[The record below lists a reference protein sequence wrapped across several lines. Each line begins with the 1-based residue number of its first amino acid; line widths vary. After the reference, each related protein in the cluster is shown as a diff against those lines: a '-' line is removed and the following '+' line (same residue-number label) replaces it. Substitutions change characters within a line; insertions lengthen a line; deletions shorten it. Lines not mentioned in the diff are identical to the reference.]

1 MIDIDGYA
9 LMIGLVTGA
18 AVSALFFAGLAY
30 GMRVAFGTGR
40 PAAILL
46 VSAGLRIALLLAA
59 GWFVAKTGAWALGGF
74 AVSFLSVRFVAIS
87 FARIAPT
94 KEGNDGTDS

>member
-9 LMIGLVTGA
+9 LIMGLITGA
-18 AVSALFFAGLAY
+18 TVSALFFAGLAY
-30 GMRVAFGTGR
+30 GMRLAFGTDR

-46 VSAGLRIALLLAA
+46 MSAGFRITLLLAA

-74 AVSFLSVRFVAIS
+74 AVSFLLVRFIAIT
-87 FARIAPT
+87 FARIKPT
-94 KEGNDGTDS
+94 KEGGDGTNS

>member
-9 LMIGLVTGA
+9 LVLGLFVGA

-30 GMRVAFGTGR
+30 GMRVAFGTDR
-40 PAAILL
+40 PAVVLL

-74 AVSFLSVRFVAIS
+74 AVSFLLVRFVAIS
-87 FARIAPT
+87 FARIQPN
-94 KEGNDGTDS
+94 KEGSDGTNS